1 MNGKLGD
8 PPVEIFLGD
17 EQGEIRRLLRSA
29 LRDLRLEI
37 NEDYVECDPLREA
50 VQEGNPDLI
59 IVDAE
64 LAGGDACSLVRAIR
78 QDGLGA
84 NPFIPI
90 IVTSWISSAER
101 VRQLID
107 SGADGLLLKPVSI
120 SAIQNHINLII
131 HKRRPFIVTSSYIGP
146 DRRNDPTHSSSVP
159 RIDVPNTLRAKVN
172 GGSIDWDE
180 LHRQI
185 ADRVTEINAERLR
198 RNAFE
203 LSFLVEMTLANF
215 DPELPDAKLMS
226 KLVRLQSVTTDTLER
241 LAGSIYEQSTDLC
254 RTLLRV
260 LTSIIEG
267 ETTPARIDLQFLK
280 PLTDAVLAGFN
291 PDRSAAEMTR
301 EIIESIG
308 QYELRQKSK
317 AEE

>member
-1 MNGKLGD
+1 MNGKLDG
-8 PPVEIFLGD
+8 PPVEIYLGD

-29 LRDLRLEI
+29 LRDLRLHI

-50 VQEGNPDLI
+50 VQDGNPDLI

-64 LAGGDACSLVRAIR
+64 LAGGDACGLVRAIR

-84 NPFIPI
+84 NPFIAI
-90 IVTSWISSAER
+90 IVTSWESSAER

-146 DRRNDPTHSSSVP
+146 DRRNGPTRSSSVP
-159 RIDVPNTLRAKVN
+159 LIDVPNTLKVKVN
-172 GGSIDWDE
+172 GDSVDWGA
-180 LHRQI
+180 LHWQI
-185 ADRVTEINAERLR
+185 ADLVTEINAERLR

-203 LSFLVEMTLANF
+203 LSFLIEMTLSSF
-215 DPELPDAKLMS
+215 DSGLPDAKLLS
-226 KLVRLQSVTTDTLER
+226 NLVRLQSVATDTLER

-254 RTLLRV
+254 GTLLRM

-267 ETTPARIDLQFLK
+267 ETRPALIDLQFLK

-291 PDRSAAEMTR
+291 PDRSAAEMAR
-301 EIIESIG
+301 EIIESIS
-308 QYELRQKSK
+308 QYEARQKLK
-317 AEE
+317 YKE

>member
-1 MNGKLGD
+1 MNGKLDG
-8 PPVEIFLGD
+8 PPVEIYLGD

-29 LRDLRLEI
+29 LRDLRLDI

-50 VQEGNPDLI
+50 VKDGNPDLI

-64 LAGGDACSLVRAIR
+64 LAGGDACSLVRAVR

-90 IVTSWISSAER
+90 IVTSWESSAER
-101 VRQLID
+101 VRELID

-131 HKRRPFIVTSSYIGP
+131 HERRPFIVTSSYIGP
-146 DRRNDPTHSSSVP
+146 DRRNDPTHSSSTP
-159 RIDVPNTLRAKVN
+159 RIDVPNTLKAKVK
-172 GGSIDWDE
+172 GDPVDWVS
-180 LHRQI
+180 LNRQI
-185 ADRVTEINAERLR
+185 TDRVTEINAERLR

-203 LSFLVEMTLANF
+203 LSFLVEMTLSSF
-215 DPELPDAKLMS
+215 DSGLSDAELLS

-267 ETTPARIDLQFLK
+267 ETRPAQADLQFLK

-308 QYELRQKSK
+308 QYESRQRSRS
-317 AEE
+317 EE